1 MKSIR
6 ITFLLLFALLI
17 LTTKPILVSAS
28 IDSLRQAMH
37 MADSEQELLGIYY
50 ALGYEFKD
58 KSLDSLKYYAD
69 KIGSLTLNTKHKQYY
84 WQTLNYTYA
93 QATGHMQE
101 ARIHLEEA
109 LHNAKIIDDKGLL
122 ADVYSNMGSLY
133 LINNQL
139 DSAEIFLNKA
149 LLEAKSIKDLKRE
162 SRTSTNLANVFIKQ
176 GKKDKALELAY
187 FGIQTDSLLKDK
199 RGLGNGYKLLGN
211 IHLYSGNYIQAIEA
225 YQKAN
230 RFYETTQ
237 QPLSISSTL
246 NNIAVV
252 YVNLGQFEKAM
263 EIHRKNLQL
272 LDDSGNDYGKLSS
285 MINLSG
291 IYQRMGRYDE
301 NQIILE
307 EALAIASRYNEKE
320 YEAQILN
327 NLGNNAYYTGN
338 YVNAHKYFRQAY
350 EINRIIN
357 NKHEQALCQSN
368 MGWAL
373 LMLER
378 KDEALQAFEE
388 ALQLST
394 SIKARDKRL
403 MALDGLSTVY
413 KHFGDFKQALSFRN
427 QVMALNDSLVGER
440 TRGRIAELE
449 ALYETEKKER
459 EIEVLKQ
466 SEIIKQLE
474 INENKLR
481 ISRLHAQ
488 RTGLGIA
495 ALFILMI
502 AFFWTKS
509 LKNKKER
516 EKNLAVIAEREAG
529 LEAVFEATEAERKR
543 IAKDLHDSVGQQLGG
558 LKLAWQNIQ
567 FQMASKVPEQ
577 KQNLKRLTAI
587 LDETAAEVRSISHQM
602 MPRVLQEEGIIPAI
616 SDMLEKVFR
625 HSTVSCK
632 FEHYGID
639 SRLEEKIEIG
649 LYRICQELVSNIIKH
664 AAADQVSVQLFK
676 NAKMLVLLVEDN
688 GKGFIYDKTKREGIG
703 LMNINSRVETI
714 HGEFNLEPSP
724 VSGTLATIRIPTQ

>member
-1 MKSIR
+1 M
-6 ITFLLLFALLI
+6 
-17 LTTKPILVSAS
+17 
-28 IDSLRQAMH
+28 
-37 MADSEQELLGIYY
+37 
-50 ALGYEFKD
+50 
-58 KSLDSLKYYAD
+58 
-69 KIGSLTLNTKHKQYY
+69 
-84 WQTLNYTYA
+84 
-93 QATGHMQE
+93 
-101 ARIHLEEA
+101 
-109 LHNAKIIDDKGLL
+109 
-122 ADVYSNMGSLY
+122 
-133 LINNQL
+133 
-139 DSAEIFLNKA
+139 
-149 LLEAKSIKDLKRE
+149 
-162 SRTSTNLANVFIKQ
+162 
-176 GKKDKALELAY
+176 
-187 FGIQTDSLLKDK
+187 
-199 RGLGNGYKLLGN
+199 
-211 IHLYSGNYIQAIEA
+211 
-225 YQKAN
+225 
-230 RFYETTQ
+230 
-237 QPLSISSTL
+237 
-246 NNIAVV
+246 
-252 YVNLGQFEKAM
+252 
-263 EIHRKNLQL
+263 

-307 EALAIASRYNEKE
+307 DALAIASRYNEKE

-338 YVNAHKYFRQAY
+338 YVNAHKYFQQAY
-350 EINRIIN
+350 ELNRIIN

-368 MGWAL
+368 MGWSL

-378 KDEALQAFEE
+378 KTKALQAFEQ

-413 KHFGDFKQALSFRN
+413 EHFGDFKQALSYRN

-449 ALYETEKKER
+449 ALFETEKKER
-459 EIEVLKQ
+459 EIEALKQ

-495 ALFILMI
+495 ALFIMMI
-502 AFFWTKS
+502 ALFWNKS

-516 EKNLAVIAEREAG
+516 EKNLAVIEEREAG

-567 FQMASKVPEQ
+567 FQLATKVPEQ
-577 KQNLKRLTAI
+577 EQNLKKLSSI
-587 LDETAAEVRSISHQM
+587 LDDTAAEVRSISHQM
-602 MPRVLQEEGIIPAI
+602 MPKVLQEEGIIPAI

-625 HSTVSCK
+625 HSNVSYN

-639 SRLEEKIEIG
+639 SRLDEKIEIG

-664 AAADQVSVQLFK
+664 AAANQVSVQLFK

-724 VSGTLATIRIPTQ
+724 LSGTLATIRIPIQ